1 MRMSELYAPT
11 LREIPAE
18 AEIVSHRLMLRA
30 GMMRKL
36 VSGVYSYLPLA
47 NRVIQKIEKIVR
59 EEMNAKGGQEVLM
72 PALQPASLWQET
84 GRWWDFGPEMFKLT
98 DRQGREFCLGP
109 THEELFTNL
118 IRNEVRSYKQLPLLL
133 YQIQTKFRDE
143 IRPRFGLMRA
153 CEFIMKDLYS
163 FDVDEEGLD
172 VSYKKMYDAYS
183 RAFKRCGL
191 DCFVVEADTGSMGGT
206 DSHEFM
212 VPSDIGEDEI
222 AICIKCGY
230 AANIEKCACVGEED
244 NEQSDTEEPEELRE
258 VATPDIKTIDELSG
272 FLKASP
278 EKMIKTLIYETED
291 GVLAVLVRGDHEIN
305 EAKLKKVL
313 GGAFVQLAE
322 PDTIQ
327 RVTGAPVGF
336 AGPVGLK
343 DIKILAD
350 YSVKN
355 ITNGITGAN
364 KKDAH
369 FTGVNIGRDYNV
381 QDFHDLRFVKQGD
394 PCPRCM
400 ESLNIRRGIEVGHIF
415 KLGTKYS
422 KALGATY
429 LNKNGEECPI
439 IMGSYGIGI
448 TRTLAAIIETNHDEA
463 GIKWP
468 FSVAPYHV
476 IIVNV
481 NTKNQELVELCEK
494 LYKEFQDKGV
504 EVLYDDRDERPGVK
518 FNDSDLIGIP
528 IRVTIGP
535 RGLKEGVVEVK
546 MRRTSEEFNVP
557 VAGVV
562 DALKGVLDKEK
573 VY

>member
-1 MRMSELYAPT
+1 MS
-11 LREIPAE
+11 
-18 AEIVSHRLMLRA
+18 
-30 GMMRKL
+30 
-36 VSGVYSYLPLA
+36 
-47 NRVIQKIEKIVR
+47 VI
-59 EEMNAKGGQEVLM
+59 
-72 PALQPASLWQET
+72 
-84 GRWWDFGPEMFKLT
+84 
-98 DRQGREFCLGP
+98 
-109 THEELFTNL
+109 
-118 IRNEVRSYKQLPLLL
+118 
-133 YQIQTKFRDE
+133 
-143 IRPRFGLMRA
+143 
-153 CEFIMKDLYS
+153 
-163 FDVDEEGLD
+163 
-172 VSYKKMYDAYS
+172 
-183 RAFKRCGL
+183 KRCMILIPGVGLGL

-364 KKDAH
+364 K
-369 FTGVNIGRDYNV
+369 R
-381 QDFHDLRFVKQGD
+381 
-394 PCPRCM
+394 M
-400 ESLNIRRGIEVGHIF
+400 
-415 KLGTKYS
+415 
-422 KALGATY
+422 
-429 LNKNGEECPI
+429 PI
-439 IMGSYGIGI
+439 SQ
-448 TRTLAAIIETNHDEA
+448 
-463 GIKWP
+463 
-468 FSVAPYHV
+468 V
-476 IIVNV
+476 
-481 NTKNQELVELCEK
+481 
-494 LYKEFQDKGV
+494 
-504 EVLYDDRDERPGVK
+504 
-518 FNDSDLIGIP
+518 
-528 IRVTIGP
+528 
-535 RGLKEGVVEVK
+535 
-546 MRRTSEEFNVP
+546 
-557 VAGVV
+557 
-562 DALKGVLDKEK
+562 
-573 VY
+573 